1 MNEELQETES
11 AASAVNPASLSTH
24 VGEMLWPEA
33 LKVEADTLSNEY
45 GHFAVEALEPGF
57 GLTIGHMLRRTLLS
71 SIRGSAVFAVQIEG
85 VAHEFTQ
92 LPGILED
99 VVQIILNIKNLD
111 IQQFEDDIIELEL
124 IGEGPCVLRGKD
136 ISTFNKAE
144 ILNPDCE
151 IAHLEENATL
161 SMILYLSLIHI

>member
-24 VGEMLWPEA
+24 VGEMLWPEV

-45 GHFAVEALEPGF
+45 GRFAVEALEQGF

-99 VVQIILNIKNLD
+99 VVQIILNFKNLD
-111 IQQFEDDIIELEL
+111 RSFIGARNFETI
-124 IGEGPCVLRGKD
+124 CYNFT
-136 ISTFNKAE
+136 TFSNT
-144 ILNPDCE
+144 IRNF
-151 IAHLEENATL
+151 
-161 SMILYLSLIHI
+161 SF

>member
-1 MNEELQETES
+1 
-11 AASAVNPASLSTH
+11 
-24 VGEMLWPEA
+24 MLWPEA
-33 LKVEADTLSNEY
+33 LKVEADTLSKEF
-45 GHFAVEALEPGF
+45 GHLAVESLEPGF

-124 IGEGPCVLRGKD
+124 IGEGPV
-136 ISTFNKAE
+136 
-144 ILNPDCE
+144 
-151 IAHLEENATL
+151 
-161 SMILYLSLIHI
+161 Y

>member
-57 GLTIGHMLRRTLLS
+57 GLTIGHTQISEFCLNVLVEATS
-71 SIRGSAVFAVQIEG
+71 PTHHPNRG
-85 VAHEFTQ
+85 
-92 LPGILED
+92 
-99 VVQIILNIKNLD
+99 
-111 IQQFEDDIIELEL
+111 
-124 IGEGPCVLRGKD
+124 RG
-136 ISTFNKAE
+136 
-144 ILNPDCE
+144 L
-151 IAHLEENATL
+151 
-161 SMILYLSLIHI
+161 

>member
-45 GHFAVEALEPGF
+45 GRFAVEALEPGF

-111 IQQFEDDIIELEL
+111 IQQ
-124 IGEGPCVLRGKD
+124 
-136 ISTFNKAE
+136 
-144 ILNPDCE
+144 
-151 IAHLEENATL
+151 
-161 SMILYLSLIHI
+161 LSLIHI